1 MVHYVD
7 FFMGMHFRV
16 IQEGFDQAIG
26 VIEAQCIVA

>member
-7 FFMGMHFRV
+7 FVMGMHFRI

-26 VIEAQCIVA
+26 AIETQCTAA